1 MQEQVG
7 PGISVI
13 FRAGNRPGYSSLL
26 YSVLDGIGMTEP
38 FPGSGSVLTVRRIF
52 SFCWDIAI
60 AGEALDAGGVYSN
73 PAFEKESG
81 IQRLRGDGC
90 GQVVT
95 PACRPGIF
103 RILGGGG
110 GIRTHGSGKDQRF
123 SRPPR
128 STTPSPH
135 RHNRCRPGAC

>member
-13 FRAGNRPGYSSLL
+13 FRAGNRPASSSLL
-26 YSVLDGIGMTEP
+26 YSAWVGIGMTAP
-38 FPGSGSVLTVRRIF
+38 FPGTGTALTVRRIF

-73 PAFEKESG
+73 PAFEKDIG

-110 GIRTHGSGKDQRF
+110 VCRNGF
-123 SRPPR
+123 S
-128 STTPSPH
+128 
-135 RHNRCRPGAC
+135 